1 VSYLLDTNVVSE
13 WTKPRPN
20 PGVIEWLSQVA
31 EDEVFLSVVTFAE
44 LRHGIEW
51 LAAGRRR
58 RRLDEWLRG
67 ELALRFEGRIVLI
80 DGAIADEWG
89 RLVARQEARG
99 RPIAAMDGLIA
110 ATAQVHALTLVTR
123 NATDFRVSVK
133 AVLNP
138 WKWPAAQTEAV
149 AIPGGSFA
157 VKGCGSVRRA
167 GSEVHSVAKHC
178 KSFHPDAVTLPG
190 TAGTWIV
197 WAS

>member
-1 VSYLLDTNVVSE
+1 MSYLLDTNVVSE

-31 EDEVFLSVVTFAE
+31 EDDVFLSVVTFAE
-44 LRHGIEW
+44 LRHGIER
-51 LAAGRRR
+51 LPAGRRR
-58 RRLDEWLRG
+58 RQLDKWLRG

-123 NATDFRVSVK
+123 NAADFQVSVK

-138 WKWPAAQTEAV
+138 WK
-149 AIPGGSFA
+149 
-157 VKGCGSVRRA
+157 
-167 GSEVHSVAKHC
+167 
-178 KSFHPDAVTLPG
+178 
-190 TAGTWIV
+190 
-197 WAS
+197 

>member
-31 EDEVFLSVVTFAE
+31 EDDVFLSVVTFAE
-44 LRHGIEW
+44 LRHGIER
-51 LAAGRRR
+51 LPAGRRR
-58 RRLDEWLRG
+58 RQLDKWLSG

-99 RPIAAMDGLIA
+99 RPIAARDGLIA

-123 NATDFRVSVK
+123 NAADFQVSVK

-138 WKWPAAQTEAV
+138 WK
-149 AIPGGSFA
+149 
-157 VKGCGSVRRA
+157 
-167 GSEVHSVAKHC
+167 
-178 KSFHPDAVTLPG
+178 
-190 TAGTWIV
+190 
-197 WAS
+197 

>member
-1 VSYLLDTNVVSE
+1 MSYLLDTNVVSE

-31 EDEVFLSVVTFAE
+31 EDDVFLSIVTFAE
-44 LRHGIEW
+44 LRHGIER
-51 LAAGRRR
+51 LPAGRRR
-58 RRLDEWLRG
+58 RQLDKWLRG
-67 ELALRFEGRIVLI
+67 EFALRFEGRIVLI

-123 NATDFRVSVK
+123 NAADFQVSVK

-138 WKWPAAQTEAV
+138 WK
-149 AIPGGSFA
+149 
-157 VKGCGSVRRA
+157 
-167 GSEVHSVAKHC
+167 
-178 KSFHPDAVTLPG
+178 
-190 TAGTWIV
+190 
-197 WAS
+197 

>member
-1 VSYLLDTNVVSE
+1 MSYLLDTNVVSE
-13 WTKPRPN
+13 WTKPHPN
-20 PGVIEWLSQVA
+20 PGVIEWLSQVP

-44 LRHGIEW
+44 LRHGIER
-51 LAAGRRR
+51 LPAGRRR
-58 RRLDEWLRG
+58 RRLDEWLRS

-123 NATDFRVSVK
+123 NATDFQVSVK

-138 WKWPAAQTEAV
+138 WK
-149 AIPGGSFA
+149 
-157 VKGCGSVRRA
+157 
-167 GSEVHSVAKHC
+167 
-178 KSFHPDAVTLPG
+178 
-190 TAGTWIV
+190 
-197 WAS
+197 